1 MSDEVTA
8 QGTPVS
14 KKRDASSPLQES
26 IEIRKKSKSHIQGSA
41 DKSLED
47 IDESCSNND
56 SSDSE
61 ADQSKIPLSNSENMA
76 SKSVST
82 DSRLSDEDIDRI
94 ALRVKSIMTS
104 EIKLIIDSSI
114 CETKKEYDAKIRKLE
129 TNYDAK
135 IQKLE
140 SENSNLREEVED
152 LRSELCG
159 FKQDIVNM
167 KWRDDE
173 NEQYSRRNSLRIS
186 GVSETDTRPADDIVL
201 EIANKYN
208 INVRLSDI
216 DRSHRVGREMSDK
229 TRAILVKF
237 TSYRAKREFM
247 LKKKDLAEGL
257 YFNEDLTKT
266 RGELLYESRKLFKA
280 GHLLGAWS
288 YSGKVYVKDANGAK
302 YEVRSIEEVHRF
314 ASRSPIT
321 RRQKQNKAAANS
333 NETDRFVSELPMDV
347 QSSA

>member
-26 IEIRKKSKSHIQGSA
+26 IEIRKKSKSHIHGSP

-47 IDESCSNND
+47 IDESCSNTD

-61 ADQSKIPLSNSENMA
+61 ADQSKIPLSNSENFENMA

-82 DSRLSDEDIDRI
+82 DSRLSDDDIDRI

-104 EIKLIIDSSI
+104 EIKLIVDSSI
-114 CETKKEYDAKIRKLE
+114 RETRQEYDDKIRKLE
-129 TNYDAK
+129 TNYDTK

-208 INVRLSDI
+208 INVSLSDI

-302 YEVRSIEEVHRF
+302 YEVKSIEEV
-314 ASRSPIT
+314 
-321 RRQKQNKAAANS
+321 N
-333 NETDRFVSELPMDV
+333 
-347 QSSA
+347 